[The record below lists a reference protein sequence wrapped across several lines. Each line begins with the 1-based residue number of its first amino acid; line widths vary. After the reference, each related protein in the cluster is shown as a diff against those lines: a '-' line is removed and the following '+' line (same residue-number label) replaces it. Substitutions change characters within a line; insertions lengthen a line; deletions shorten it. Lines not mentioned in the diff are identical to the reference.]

1 MQSITVQGASV
12 FCLINGTIFGRVTGF
27 SYTSE
32 TQRKALYTIDSH
44 DPADLIPTVT
54 RLTGRLEVVRTKS
67 DGGLEG
73 AGIVAPYAFLSN
85 EKFITIMILARE
97 TMPYYHSG
105 NNRLPIAT
113 TSLDPNASDAP
124 LIGENVNIT
133 DSDIKARE
141 LVGLQFE
148 RGLLL
153 DRGYVDPTLRIKWG
167 TQKVGGHAYG
177 NRTVIFRT
185 DNAQVVNQSWQVN
198 ARGLMTGSFTF
209 EALDWS
215 NEVENAF

>member
-12 FCLINGTIFGRVTGF
+12 FCLINGELFGRVTGF

-32 TQRKALYTIDSH
+32 TQRKPLYTIDH
-44 DPADLIPTVT
+44 LDPLDLMPAQT
-54 RLTGRLEVVRTKS
+54 RITGRLEVIRTKS

-73 AGIVAPYAFLSN
+73 AGIVAPYAFLAN

-97 TMPYYHSG
+97 ANPR
-105 NNRLPIAT
+105 RLNVVEVPGAPIVANPAFPQT
-113 TSLDPNASDAP
+113 FAGFAKIPESTPTSFT
-124 LIGENVNIT
+124 EV
-133 DSDIKARE
+133 
-141 LVGLQFE
+141 Q
-148 RGLLL
+148 
-153 DRGYVDPTLRIKWG
+153 
-167 TQKVGGHAYG
+167 G

>member
-1 MQSITVQGASV
+1 MQSISVQGASV

-27 SYTSE
+27 SFSSE

-54 RLTGRLEVVRTKS
+54 RITGKLEVIRTKS

-97 TMPYYHSG
+97 ANPYKANG
-105 NNRLPIAT
+105 NQNPAVSSTSTNAAGILEARMVNGKWTATEAEEDNLPPRRPLT
-113 TSLDPNASDAP
+113 GPAS
-124 LIGENVNIT
+124 
-133 DSDIKARE
+133 
-141 LVGLQFE
+141 
-148 RGLLL
+148 
-153 DRGYVDPTLRIKWG
+153 
-167 TQKVGGHAYG
+167 G

-185 DNAQVVNQSWQVN
+185 DNAQVVNQSWQVS

>member
-12 FCLINGTIFGRVTGF
+12 FCLINGAVFGRVTGF
-27 SYTSE
+27 SFSSE
-32 TQRKALYTIDSH
+32 TQRKALYGIDSV
-44 DPADLIPTVT
+44 DPVDLIPTIT

-73 AGIVAPYAFLSN
+73 AGIVAPYEFLSN
-85 EKFITIMILARE
+85 EKYITIMLL
-97 TMPYYHSG
+97 S
-105 NNRLPIAT
+105 
-113 TSLDPNASDAP
+113 
-124 LIGENVNIT
+124 
-133 DSDIKARE
+133 RE
-141 LVGLQFE
+141 LNPYKANLNKNPLVAS
-148 RGLLL
+148 
-153 DRGYVDPTLRIKWG
+153 
-167 TQKVGGHAYG
+167 VGGIASPGQLEAQGVLTAPAIAAEDNTATRRPLTGPASG

-209 EALDWS
+209 EALTWS